1 MLFVTK
7 VSQNVTMKRY
17 LKECKCEGTRR
28 IAEVESKKDRIE
40 SQFFKFETNNGSLY
54 NDEDHPAGKPKYLST
69 RLKEAR
75 RDGVERESKSN
86 RLLTW
91 FVIHGT
97 KQRVRGRP

>member
-1 MLFVTK
+1 MQMWRDEEN
-7 VSQNVTMKRY
+7 S
-17 LKECKCEGTRR
+17 R
-28 IAEVESKKDRIE
+28 IRIE
-40 SQFFKFETNNGSLY
+40 KRSNQIAIFQVRNNGSLY
-54 NDEDHPAGKPKYLST
+54 DDGDHLAGKPKYLST

-86 RLLTW
+86 RPLTW

>member
-1 MLFVTK
+1 MFGFSIQYIQILLLFVYTTLFVTF
-7 VSQNVTMKRY
+7 
-17 LKECKCEGTRR
+17 CE
-28 IAEVESKKDRIE
+28 KDRIG
-40 SQFFKFETNNGSLY
+40 SQFFKLETNNGSSY
-54 NDEDHPAGKPKYLST
+54 DDEDHLAGKPKYLST

-75 RDGVERESKSN
+75 RDSVERESKSN